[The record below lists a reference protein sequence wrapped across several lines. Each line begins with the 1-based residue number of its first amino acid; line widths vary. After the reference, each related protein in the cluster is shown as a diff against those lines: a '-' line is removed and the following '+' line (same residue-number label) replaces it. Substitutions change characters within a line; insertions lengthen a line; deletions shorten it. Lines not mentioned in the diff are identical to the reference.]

1 MITQKTIQIYAAK
14 PPILSQNF
22 SRLIA
27 SDELTQ
33 TLKSANTA
41 RSRLLMEKYA
51 VRFEDMSD
59 DDRESS
65 AALLDLMDKEP
76 ISSGFSP
83 NGIKLAALF
92 QKYSKTQSRTQ
103 ADR

>member
-1 MITQKTIQIYAAK
+1 MKIIYDGKALDSDR
-14 PPILSQNF
+14 PSSLSEDY
-22 SRLIA
+22 REPRK
-27 SDELTQ
+27 DELTQ